1 MVFQGAKTVTI
12 RLIFRMIPS
21 EILSELNFRVDFWIQ
36 NSQFLF
42 FRSTIRTRLMAVK
55 IV

>member
-21 EILSELNFRVDFWIQ
+21 EILSKLNFRVDFWIQ
-36 NSQFLF
+36 NSQFIF
-42 FRSTIRTRLMAVK
+42 SQYYSNAVNGG
-55 IV
+55 